1 VVDYFAV
8 LGVTP
13 TASDREIKEA
23 YRRLA
28 KQFHPDSGD
37 VSTHA
42 EQRMRL
48 INQAKAILFDPV
60 KREEHKVMLSLSEK
74 LTAAQIKAFRERP
87 PSVPNYKPVDRSAYS
102 GWTKLTKK
110 RFFAAITMMIVSL
123 SGMATFMLLR
133 DGETSPLPPIEQI
146 MQRHAYKE
154 TAADIYDDTV
164 KVPVDSLPVLREKAR
179 FLLQFGEFRSASV
192 YLRECLKQDP
202 GNEEI
207 IRDLSLSYFK
217 QGRYGKSLEVL
228 SKQMHG
234 DSNLVAAY
242 YNVGELFLSEGKP
255 FDARNSFQEVVRI
268 GDTMHSRDEEAI
280 VFVRKARERLGI
292 SASD

>member
-1 VVDYFAV
+1 MVDLFAV
-8 LGVTP
+8 LGLTP
-13 TASDREIKEA
+13 AASDREIKEA

-28 KQFHPDSGD
+28 KQFHPDSGKQT
-37 VSTHA
+37 VEA

-48 INQAKAILFDPV
+48 INQAKAVLFDPV
-60 KREEHKVMLSLSEK
+60 KREEHKVMLSMSAK

-87 PSVPNYKPVDRSAYS
+87 PSVPNYKPVDRSAYA
-102 GWTKLTKK
+102 GWTQLTKK
-110 RFFAAITMMIVSL
+110 RFIAVVVIMITSL
-123 SGMATFMLLR
+123 VGMATFLLLR
-133 DGETSPLPPIEQI
+133 DAETSPLPPIEQI
-146 MQRHAYKE
+146 IQRHAHRDFVDLYE
-154 TAADIYDDTV
+154 DTV
-164 KVPVDSLPVLREKAR
+164 RVPQDSLPVLREKAK
-179 FLLQFGEFRSASV
+179 FLLQFGEYRSASV

-202 GNEEI
+202 GNEDL

-217 QGRYGKSLEVL
+217 QGRYGRSLQIL

-268 GDTMHSRDEEAI
+268 GDTMHSSDEASLT
-280 VFVRKARERLGI
+280 FVRKARERLGI
-292 SASD
+292 AN

>member
-1 VVDYFAV
+1 VVDYFAI

-37 VSTHA
+37 QTPHA

-48 INQAKAILFDPV
+48 INQAKAVLFDSV
-60 KREEHKVMLSLSEK
+60 KREEHKVMLSMSEK
-74 LTAAQIKAFRERP
+74 LTAAQIKAFRNRP
-87 PSVPNYKPVDRSAYS
+87 PSVPNYKPVDRGEYS
-102 GWTKLTKK
+102 GWTKLSRK
-110 RFFAAITMMIVSL
+110 RFFAGLTVMIVSL
-123 SGMATFMLLR
+123 CGMATFLLLR

-146 MQRHAYKE
+146 IQRHAYKE
-154 TAADIYDDTV
+154 TAADIYEDTL
-164 KVPVDSLPVLREKAR
+164 KVPSDTLPILREKAR

-192 YLRECLKQDP
+192 YLRECLRMDP

-217 QGRYGKSLEVL
+217 QGKYGKSLQIL

-268 GDTMHSRDEEAI
+268 GDTMTSRDEQSL

-292 SASD
+292 AN

>member
-1 VVDYFAV
+1 MVDHFAV
-8 LGVTP
+8 LGVQP

-37 VSTHA
+37 QTPHG

-48 INQAKAILFDPV
+48 INQAKTILFDPV

-87 PSVPNYKPVDRSAYS
+87 PSVPNYKPIDRSAYS
-102 GWTKLTKK
+102 GWTQLTRK
-110 RFFAAITMMIVSL
+110 RFFAAITVMIVSL
-123 SGMATFMLLR
+123 CGMATFLLLR
-133 DGETSPLPPIEQI
+133 DAETSPLPPIEQI

-154 TAADIYDDTV
+154 TGVDLYEDTL
-164 KVPVDSLPVLREKAR
+164 KIPQDSLPVLREKAK

-192 YLRECLKQDP
+192 YLRECVKQDP

-217 QGRYGKSLEVL
+217 QGRYGKSLQIL

-268 GDTMHSRDEEAI
+268 GDTMHTRDEEA
-280 VFVRKARERLGI
+280 VAFVRRARERLGI
-292 SASD
+292 N